1 MAAAAVDSAMEVVP
15 ALAEEAAPEV
25 AGLSCLVNLPG
36 EVLEYILCC
45 GSLTAADIGR
55 VSSTCRRLREL
66 CQSSGKVWKEQ
77 FRVRWPSLM
86 KHYSPT
92 DYVNWLEEYK
102 VRQKAGLEARKIVA
116 SFSKRF
122 FSEHVPCNGFSD
134 IENLEGPEIFFE
146 DELVCIL
153 NMEGRK
159 ALTWKYYAKK
169 ILYYLRQQKI
179 LNNLKAFLQQPDDY
193 ESYLEGA
200 VYIDQYCNPLSDIS
214 LKDIQAQI
222 DSIVELVCKT
232 LRGINSRHPSLA
244 FKAGES
250 SMIMEIELQSQV
262 LDAMN
267 YVLYDQLKFK
277 GNRMDYYNALNLYM
291 HQVLIRRTGIPISM
305 SLLYLTI
312 ARQLGVPLEPVNFPS
327 HFLLRWCQGAEG
339 ATLDIFDYIYI
350 DAFGKGKQLTVKECE
365 YLIGQHVTA
374 ALYGVVNVKKVL
386 QRMVGNLLSLGKREG
401 IDQSYQLLRDSLDLY
416 LAMYPDQVQLL
427 LLQARLYFHLGI
439 WPEKVLDILQHI
451 QTLDPGQHGAVGY
464 LVQHTLEHI
473 ERKKEEVGVEVKL
486 RSDEKHRDVCYSI
499 GLIMKH
505 KRYGYN
511 CVIYGWDPT
520 CMMGHEWIR
529 NMNVH
534 SLPHGHHQPFY
545 NVLVEDG
552 SCRYAAQVSSDQIEQ
567 LHRRFKQLSGDQ
579 PTIRKENFNNVPDL
593 ELNPIR
599 SKIVRAFFD
608 NRNLRKGPS
617 GLADEINFED
627 FLTIMS
633 YFRPI
638 DTTMD
643 EEQVELSR
651 KEKLRFL
658 FHMYDSDSDGRITLE
673 EYRNVVEEL
682 LSGNPHIEKE
692 SARSI
697 ADGAMMEAASVCM
710 GQMEPDQVYEGI
722 TFEDFLK
729 IWQGIDIET
738 KMHVRFLNMETMAL
752 CH

>member
-1 MAAAAVDSAMEVVP
+1 IACVP
-15 ALAEEAAPEV
+15 VSV
-25 AGLSCLVNLPG
+25 A
-36 EVLEYILCC
+36 
-45 GSLTAADIGR
+45 
-55 VSSTCRRLREL
+55 LRE
-66 CQSSGKVWKEQ
+66 CFSPC
-77 FRVRWPSLM
+77 RWPSLM

-222 DSIVELVCKT
+222 DNIVELVCKT

-250 SMIMEIELQSQV
+250 AMIMEIELQSQV
-262 LDAMN
+262 LDAIN

-486 RSDEKHRDVCYSI
+486 RSHEKHRDVCYSI

-552 SCRYAAQVSSDQIEQ
+552 SCRYAAQENLEYNVEPQEISHPDVGRYFSEFTGTHYIPNAE
-567 LHRRFKQLSGDQ
+567 LE
-579 PTIRKENFNNVPDL
+579 IRYPEDLESVYETVQNIYSAKKEN
-593 ELNPIR
+593 
-599 SKIVRAFFD
+599 
-608 NRNLRKGPS
+608 
-617 GLADEINFED
+617 
-627 FLTIMS
+627 
-633 YFRPI
+633 
-638 DTTMD
+638 
-643 EEQVELSR
+643 VE
-651 KEKLRFL
+651 
-658 FHMYDSDSDGRITLE
+658 
-673 EYRNVVEEL
+673 
-682 LSGNPHIEKE
+682 
-692 SARSI
+692 
-697 ADGAMMEAASVCM
+697 
-710 GQMEPDQVYEGI
+710 
-722 TFEDFLK
+722 
-729 IWQGIDIET
+729 
-738 KMHVRFLNMETMAL
+738 
-752 CH
+752 

>member
-1 MAAAAVDSAMEVVP
+1 MAAAVVDSAMEVVP
-15 ALAEEAAPEV
+15 ALAEEAAPE
-25 AGLSCLVNLPG
+25 AASLSCLVNLPG
-36 EVLEYILCC
+36 EVLEYILCS

-339 ATLDIFDYIYI
+339 
-350 DAFGKGKQLTVKECE
+350 
-365 YLIGQHVTA
+365 
-374 ALYGVVNVKKVL
+374 
-386 QRMVGNLLSLGKREG
+386 EG

-439 WPEKVLDILQHI
+439 WPEKSFCLVLKVLDILQHI

-552 SCRYAAQVSSDQIEQ
+552 SCRYAAQENLEYNVEPQEISHPDVGRYFSEFTGTHYIPNAE
-567 LHRRFKQLSGDQ
+567 LE
-579 PTIRKENFNNVPDL
+579 IRYPEDL
-593 ELNPIR
+593 E
-599 SKIVRAFFD
+599 F
-608 NRNLRKGPS
+608 
-617 GLADEINFED
+617 
-627 FLTIMS
+627 
-633 YFRPI
+633 
-638 DTTMD
+638 
-643 EEQVELSR
+643 
-651 KEKLRFL
+651 
-658 FHMYDSDSDGRITLE
+658 
-673 EYRNVVEEL
+673 
-682 LSGNPHIEKE
+682 
-692 SARSI
+692 
-697 ADGAMMEAASVCM
+697 
-710 GQMEPDQVYEGI
+710 VYETVQNI
-722 TFEDFLK
+722 YSAKKDN
-729 IWQGIDIET
+729 IE
-738 KMHVRFLNMETMAL
+738 
-752 CH
+752 

>member
-15 ALAEEAAPEV
+15 ALAEEAAPEA

-36 EVLEYILCC
+36 EVLEYILCS

-214 LKDIQAQI
+214 LRDIQAQI

-339 ATLDIFDYIYI
+339 
-350 DAFGKGKQLTVKECE
+350 
-365 YLIGQHVTA
+365 
-374 ALYGVVNVKKVL
+374 
-386 QRMVGNLLSLGKREG
+386 EG

-439 WPEKVLDILQHI
+439 WPEKSFCLVLKVLDILQHI

-486 RSDEKHRDVCYSI
+486 RSHEKHRDVCYAI

-552 SCRYAAQVSSDQIEQ
+552 SCRYAAQENLEYNVEPQEISHPDVGRYFSEFTGTHYIPNAE
-567 LHRRFKQLSGDQ
+567 LE
-579 PTIRKENFNNVPDL
+579 IRYPEDLESVYETVQNIYSAKKEN
-593 ELNPIR
+593 
-599 SKIVRAFFD
+599 
-608 NRNLRKGPS
+608 
-617 GLADEINFED
+617 
-627 FLTIMS
+627 
-633 YFRPI
+633 
-638 DTTMD
+638 
-643 EEQVELSR
+643 VE
-651 KEKLRFL
+651 
-658 FHMYDSDSDGRITLE
+658 
-673 EYRNVVEEL
+673 
-682 LSGNPHIEKE
+682 
-692 SARSI
+692 
-697 ADGAMMEAASVCM
+697 
-710 GQMEPDQVYEGI
+710 
-722 TFEDFLK
+722 
-729 IWQGIDIET
+729 
-738 KMHVRFLNMETMAL
+738 
-752 CH
+752 

>member
-1 MAAAAVDSAMEVVP
+1 
-15 ALAEEAAPEV
+15 
-25 AGLSCLVNLPG
+25 
-36 EVLEYILCC
+36 
-45 GSLTAADIGR
+45 
-55 VSSTCRRLREL
+55 
-66 CQSSGKVWKEQ
+66 
-77 FRVRWPSLM
+77 M

-92 DYVNWLEEYK
+92 DYVNGLEEYK
-102 VRQKAGLEARKIVA
+102 VLQKAGLEARRIVA

-146 DELVCIL
+146 DELV
-153 NMEGRK
+153 K
-159 ALTWKYYAKK
+159 ALSWKYYAKK
-169 ILYYLRQQKI
+169 ILYYVRQQKI

-200 VYIDQYCNPLSDIS
+200 VYIDQNCNPLSDIS
-214 LKDIQAQI
+214 IKDIQAQI
-222 DSIVELVCKT
+222 DNIVELVCKT
-232 LRGINSRHPSLA
+232 LQGMNSCHPSLA

-267 YVLYDQLKFK
+267 YVLYEQLKFK

-339 ATLDIFDYIYI
+339 
-350 DAFGKGKQLTVKECE
+350 
-365 YLIGQHVTA
+365 
-374 ALYGVVNVKKVL
+374 
-386 QRMVGNLLSLGKREG
+386 REG

-416 LAMYPDQVQLL
+416 LVQLL
-427 LLQARLYFHLGI
+427 LLQARLYFPPGNL
-439 WPEKVLDILQHI
+439 HI
-451 QTLDPGQHGAVGY
+451 QTLEPGQHRAVGY

-473 ERKKEEVGVEVKL
+473 ECKKEEVFVEAKL

-511 CVIYGWDPT
+511 CVIYGWDHT

-552 SCRYAAQVSSDQIEQ
+552 SCRYAAQENLEYNVEPQEISHPDVGRYFSEFTGTHYIPNAE
-567 LHRRFKQLSGDQ
+567 LE
-579 PTIRKENFNNVPDL
+579 IRYPEDLEFVYETVQNIYSAKKEN
-593 ELNPIR
+593 I
-599 SKIVRAFFD
+599 
-608 NRNLRKGPS
+608 
-617 GLADEINFED
+617 DE
-627 FLTIMS
+627 
-633 YFRPI
+633 
-638 DTTMD
+638 
-643 EEQVELSR
+643 
-651 KEKLRFL
+651 
-658 FHMYDSDSDGRITLE
+658 
-673 EYRNVVEEL
+673 
-682 LSGNPHIEKE
+682 
-692 SARSI
+692 
-697 ADGAMMEAASVCM
+697 
-710 GQMEPDQVYEGI
+710 
-722 TFEDFLK
+722 
-729 IWQGIDIET
+729 
-738 KMHVRFLNMETMAL
+738 
-752 CH
+752 

>member
-1 MAAAAVDSAMEVVP
+1 
-15 ALAEEAAPEV
+15 
-25 AGLSCLVNLPG
+25 
-36 EVLEYILCC
+36 
-45 GSLTAADIGR
+45 
-55 VSSTCRRLREL
+55 
-66 CQSSGKVWKEQ
+66 
-77 FRVRWPSLM
+77 M

-200 VYIDQYCNPLSDIS
+200 IYIDQYCNPLSDIS

-486 RSDEKHRDVCYSI
+486 RSHEKHRDVCYSI

-552 SCRYAAQVSSDQIEQ
+552 SCRYAAQEMPLKGVIGSSLDKRCCRNVRFNKNVHVPLYQQKTWNIMWSLKKSRTPMSDAISQSLLAPTTSRTQSWKFDTQRIWSLSMKQYRTFTVRRKRMWSKVWSGTLDLCCCCYLPREQVPEEDVSTD
-567 LHRRFKQLSGDQ
+567 
-579 PTIRKENFNNVPDL
+579 
-593 ELNPIR
+593 
-599 SKIVRAFFD
+599 
-608 NRNLRKGPS
+608 PS
-617 GLADEINFED
+617 GLTPPGKP
-627 FLTIMS
+627 L
-633 YFRPI
+633 
-638 DTTMD
+638 
-643 EEQVELSR
+643 
-651 KEKLRFL
+651 
-658 FHMYDSDSDGRITLE
+658 
-673 EYRNVVEEL
+673 
-682 LSGNPHIEKE
+682 
-692 SARSI
+692 
-697 ADGAMMEAASVCM
+697 
-710 GQMEPDQVYEGI
+710 DQ
-722 TFEDFLK
+722 
-729 IWQGIDIET
+729 
-738 KMHVRFLNMETMAL
+738 
-752 CH
+752 

>member
-1 MAAAAVDSAMEVVP
+1 MAAAAVDNAMEVVP

-339 ATLDIFDYIYI
+339 
-350 DAFGKGKQLTVKECE
+350 
-365 YLIGQHVTA
+365 
-374 ALYGVVNVKKVL
+374 
-386 QRMVGNLLSLGKREG
+386 EG

-439 WPEKVLDILQHI
+439 WPEKSFCLVLKVLDILQHI

-552 SCRYAAQVSSDQIEQ
+552 SCRYAAQENLEYNVEPQEISHPDVGRYFSEFTGTHYIPNAE
-567 LHRRFKQLSGDQ
+567 LE
-579 PTIRKENFNNVPDL
+579 IRYPEDLEFVYETVQNIYSAKKEN
-593 ELNPIR
+593 I
-599 SKIVRAFFD
+599 
-608 NRNLRKGPS
+608 
-617 GLADEINFED
+617 DE
-627 FLTIMS
+627 
-633 YFRPI
+633 
-638 DTTMD
+638 
-643 EEQVELSR
+643 
-651 KEKLRFL
+651 
-658 FHMYDSDSDGRITLE
+658 
-673 EYRNVVEEL
+673 
-682 LSGNPHIEKE
+682 
-692 SARSI
+692 
-697 ADGAMMEAASVCM
+697 
-710 GQMEPDQVYEGI
+710 
-722 TFEDFLK
+722 
-729 IWQGIDIET
+729 
-738 KMHVRFLNMETMAL
+738 
-752 CH
+752 

>member
-1 MAAAAVDSAMEVVP
+1 
-15 ALAEEAAPEV
+15 
-25 AGLSCLVNLPG
+25 
-36 EVLEYILCC
+36 
-45 GSLTAADIGR
+45 
-55 VSSTCRRLREL
+55 
-66 CQSSGKVWKEQ
+66 
-77 FRVRWPSLM
+77 M

-193 ESYLEGA
+193 ESYLESA

-232 LRGINSRHPSLA
+232 LRGINCRHHSLG

-277 GNRMDYYNALNLYM
+277 GNRVDYYNALNLYM

-312 ARQLGVPLEPVNFPS
+312 ARQLGVPLESVNFPS
-327 HFLLRWCQGAEG
+327 HFLLRWCQGTEG
-339 ATLDIFDYIYI
+339 
-350 DAFGKGKQLTVKECE
+350 
-365 YLIGQHVTA
+365 
-374 ALYGVVNVKKVL
+374 
-386 QRMVGNLLSLGKREG
+386 REG

-416 LAMYPDQVQLL
+416 LAMYLDQVQLL

-451 QTLDPGQHGAVGY
+451 QTLDPGQHGV
-464 LVQHTLEHI
+464 HI

-511 CVIYGWDPT
+511 CVIYSWDPT

-552 SCRYAAQVSSDQIEQ
+552 SCRYAAQENLEYNVEPQEISHPDVGRYFSEFTGTHYIPNAELEIWYPEDLEFVYEMVQNIYSA
-567 LHRRFKQLSGDQ
+567 K
-579 PTIRKENFNNVPDL
+579 KEN
-593 ELNPIR
+593 I
-599 SKIVRAFFD
+599 
-608 NRNLRKGPS
+608 
-617 GLADEINFED
+617 DE
-627 FLTIMS
+627 
-633 YFRPI
+633 
-638 DTTMD
+638 
-643 EEQVELSR
+643 
-651 KEKLRFL
+651 
-658 FHMYDSDSDGRITLE
+658 
-673 EYRNVVEEL
+673 
-682 LSGNPHIEKE
+682 
-692 SARSI
+692 
-697 ADGAMMEAASVCM
+697 
-710 GQMEPDQVYEGI
+710 
-722 TFEDFLK
+722 
-729 IWQGIDIET
+729 
-738 KMHVRFLNMETMAL
+738 
-752 CH
+752 

>member
-1 MAAAAVDSAMEVVP
+1 MAAVAVDSAMEVVP
-15 ALAEEAAPEV
+15 ALAEEAAPEA

-36 EVLEYILCC
+36 EVLEYILCS
-45 GSLTAADIGR
+45 GSLSAADIGR

-232 LRGINSRHPSLA
+232 LRGINCRHPSLG

-339 ATLDIFDYIYI
+339 
-350 DAFGKGKQLTVKECE
+350 
-365 YLIGQHVTA
+365 
-374 ALYGVVNVKKVL
+374 
-386 QRMVGNLLSLGKREG
+386 EG

-552 SCRYAAQVSSDQIEQ
+552 SCRYAAQENLEYNVEPQEISHPDVGRYFSEFTGTHYIPNAE
-567 LHRRFKQLSGDQ
+567 LE
-579 PTIRKENFNNVPDL
+579 IRYPEDLEFVYETVQNIYSAKKEN
-593 ELNPIR
+593 I
-599 SKIVRAFFD
+599 
-608 NRNLRKGPS
+608 
-617 GLADEINFED
+617 DE
-627 FLTIMS
+627 
-633 YFRPI
+633 
-638 DTTMD
+638 
-643 EEQVELSR
+643 
-651 KEKLRFL
+651 
-658 FHMYDSDSDGRITLE
+658 
-673 EYRNVVEEL
+673 
-682 LSGNPHIEKE
+682 
-692 SARSI
+692 
-697 ADGAMMEAASVCM
+697 
-710 GQMEPDQVYEGI
+710 
-722 TFEDFLK
+722 
-729 IWQGIDIET
+729 
-738 KMHVRFLNMETMAL
+738 
-752 CH
+752 

>member
-1 MAAAAVDSAMEVVP
+1 
-15 ALAEEAAPEV
+15 
-25 AGLSCLVNLPG
+25 
-36 EVLEYILCC
+36 
-45 GSLTAADIGR
+45 
-55 VSSTCRRLREL
+55 
-66 CQSSGKVWKEQ
+66 
-77 FRVRWPSLM
+77 
-86 KHYSPT
+86 
-92 DYVNWLEEYK
+92 
-102 VRQKAGLEARKIVA
+102 
-116 SFSKRF
+116 
-122 FSEHVPCNGFSD
+122 
-134 IENLEGPEIFFE
+134 
-146 DELVCIL
+146 
-153 NMEGRK
+153 K

-214 LKDIQAQI
+214 LRDIQAQI
-222 DSIVELVCKT
+222 HSIVELVCKT
-232 LRGINSRHPSLA
+232 LRGINSRHPSLT
-244 FKAGES
+244 FRAGES

-262 LDAMN
+262 LDAIN

-291 HQVLIRRTGIPISM
+291 HQVLTRRTGIPISM

-339 ATLDIFDYIYI
+339 TTLDIFDYIYI

-486 RSDEKHRDVCYSI
+486 RSEEKHRDVCYSI
-499 GLIMKH
+499 GLVMKH

-552 SCRYAAQVSSDQIEQ
+552 SCRYAAQ
-567 LHRRFKQLSGDQ
+567 
-579 PTIRKENFNNVPDL
+579 
-593 ELNPIR
+593 
-599 SKIVRAFFD
+599 
-608 NRNLRKGPS
+608 
-617 GLADEINFED
+617 GLASSRAGLIRPHVVTGGNCSPLHNPCVFGDLWGSTAEFCG
-627 FLTIMS
+627 S
-633 YFRPI
+633 RPYFVAVCR
-638 DTTMD
+638 
-643 EEQVELSR
+643 
-651 KEKLRFL
+651 
-658 FHMYDSDSDGRITLE
+658 GR
-673 EYRNVVEEL
+673 YVPGEL
-682 LSGNPHIEKE
+682 LSSLSEENLEYNVEPQEISHPDVGRYFSEFTGTHYIPNAELEIRYPEDLEFVGTGFLKDECRPLE
-692 SARSI
+692 SAQDSHFTSSLGCLPSL
-697 ADGAMMEAASVCM
+697 DGVCSSSHRDSVALRYTSESVERHRVQWHGLSACPVGSVSCGHLCLWNVGHEAFCVWPLS
-710 GQMEPDQVYEGI
+710 
-722 TFEDFLK
+722 
-729 IWQGIDIET
+729 
-738 KMHVRFLNMETMAL
+738 LNIQS
-752 CH
+752 

>member
-339 ATLDIFDYIYI
+339 
-350 DAFGKGKQLTVKECE
+350 
-365 YLIGQHVTA
+365 
-374 ALYGVVNVKKVL
+374 
-386 QRMVGNLLSLGKREG
+386 EG

-552 SCRYAAQVSSDQIEQ
+552 SCRYAAQENLEYNVEPQEISHPDVGRYFSEFTGTHYIPNAE
-567 LHRRFKQLSGDQ
+567 LE
-579 PTIRKENFNNVPDL
+579 IRYPEDLEFVYETVQNIYSAKKEN
-593 ELNPIR
+593 I
-599 SKIVRAFFD
+599 
-608 NRNLRKGPS
+608 
-617 GLADEINFED
+617 DE
-627 FLTIMS
+627 
-633 YFRPI
+633 
-638 DTTMD
+638 
-643 EEQVELSR
+643 
-651 KEKLRFL
+651 
-658 FHMYDSDSDGRITLE
+658 
-673 EYRNVVEEL
+673 
-682 LSGNPHIEKE
+682 
-692 SARSI
+692 
-697 ADGAMMEAASVCM
+697 
-710 GQMEPDQVYEGI
+710 
-722 TFEDFLK
+722 
-729 IWQGIDIET
+729 
-738 KMHVRFLNMETMAL
+738 
-752 CH
+752 

>member
-15 ALAEEAAPEV
+15 ALPEEAAPEV

-339 ATLDIFDYIYI
+339 
-350 DAFGKGKQLTVKECE
+350 
-365 YLIGQHVTA
+365 
-374 ALYGVVNVKKVL
+374 
-386 QRMVGNLLSLGKREG
+386 EG

-439 WPEKVLDILQHI
+439 WPEKSFCLVLKVLDILQHI

-552 SCRYAAQVSSDQIEQ
+552 SCRYAAQENLEYNVEPQEISHPDVGRYFSEFTGTHYIPNAE
-567 LHRRFKQLSGDQ
+567 LE
-579 PTIRKENFNNVPDL
+579 IRYPEDLEFVYETVQNIYSAKKEN
-593 ELNPIR
+593 I
-599 SKIVRAFFD
+599 
-608 NRNLRKGPS
+608 
-617 GLADEINFED
+617 DE
-627 FLTIMS
+627 
-633 YFRPI
+633 
-638 DTTMD
+638 
-643 EEQVELSR
+643 
-651 KEKLRFL
+651 
-658 FHMYDSDSDGRITLE
+658 
-673 EYRNVVEEL
+673 
-682 LSGNPHIEKE
+682 
-692 SARSI
+692 
-697 ADGAMMEAASVCM
+697 
-710 GQMEPDQVYEGI
+710 
-722 TFEDFLK
+722 
-729 IWQGIDIET
+729 
-738 KMHVRFLNMETMAL
+738 
-752 CH
+752 

>member
-15 ALAEEAAPEV
+15 ALADEAAPEA
-25 AGLSCLVNLPG
+25 AGLSCLVSLPG
-36 EVLEYILCC
+36 EVLEYILCS
-45 GSLTAADIGR
+45 GS
-55 VSSTCRRLREL
+55 
-66 CQSSGKVWKEQ
+66 
-77 FRVRWPSLM
+77 WPSLM

-200 VYIDQYCNPLSDIS
+200 VYIDQYCNPLSNIN

-222 DSIVELVCKT
+222 DGIVELVCKT

-250 SMIMEIELQSQV
+250 PMIMEIELQSQV

-486 RSDEKHRDVCYSI
+486 RSHEKHRDVCYSI

-552 SCRYAAQVSSDQIEQ
+552 SCRYAAQENLEYNVEPQEISHPDVGRYFSEFTGTHYIPNAELEIRYPEDLESVYETVQNIYSAKKETVLEKQALAMDPSAVIRFSSLSRTQLASSPATLPVGSFSPAPSPETLLEKPDVFRLEVSLLGSSFLFLTLDPDVGACGG
-567 LHRRFKQLSGDQ
+567 HRHSPVHLERLCVGLSPRPANPPVPSRPGHLRAHAAASPASAMPAHCSVLGEGERPLSGTQALTHCPGQ
-579 PTIRKENFNNVPDL
+579 PQRPRTEP
-593 ELNPIR
+593 P
-599 SKIVRAFFD
+599 
-608 NRNLRKGPS
+608 PS
-617 GLADEINFED
+617 PEEEDE
-627 FLTIMS
+627 
-633 YFRPI
+633 
-638 DTTMD
+638 
-643 EEQVELSR
+643 
-651 KEKLRFL
+651 
-658 FHMYDSDSDGRITLE
+658 
-673 EYRNVVEEL
+673 
-682 LSGNPHIEKE
+682 
-692 SARSI
+692 
-697 ADGAMMEAASVCM
+697 
-710 GQMEPDQVYEGI
+710 
-722 TFEDFLK
+722 
-729 IWQGIDIET
+729 
-738 KMHVRFLNMETMAL
+738 
-752 CH
+752 

>member
-15 ALAEEAAPEV
+15 ALAEEAAPEA

-36 EVLEYILCC
+36 EVLEYILCS

-214 LKDIQAQI
+214 LRDIQAQI

-339 ATLDIFDYIYI
+339 
-350 DAFGKGKQLTVKECE
+350 
-365 YLIGQHVTA
+365 
-374 ALYGVVNVKKVL
+374 
-386 QRMVGNLLSLGKREG
+386 EG

-486 RSDEKHRDVCYSI
+486 RSHEKHRDVCYAI

-552 SCRYAAQVSSDQIEQ
+552 SCRYAAQENLEYNVEPQEISHPDVGRYFSEFTGTHYIPNAE
-567 LHRRFKQLSGDQ
+567 LE
-579 PTIRKENFNNVPDL
+579 IRYPEDLESVYETVQNIYSAKKEN
-593 ELNPIR
+593 
-599 SKIVRAFFD
+599 
-608 NRNLRKGPS
+608 
-617 GLADEINFED
+617 
-627 FLTIMS
+627 
-633 YFRPI
+633 
-638 DTTMD
+638 
-643 EEQVELSR
+643 VE
-651 KEKLRFL
+651 
-658 FHMYDSDSDGRITLE
+658 
-673 EYRNVVEEL
+673 
-682 LSGNPHIEKE
+682 
-692 SARSI
+692 
-697 ADGAMMEAASVCM
+697 
-710 GQMEPDQVYEGI
+710 
-722 TFEDFLK
+722 
-729 IWQGIDIET
+729 
-738 KMHVRFLNMETMAL
+738 
-752 CH
+752 

>member
-15 ALAEEAAPEV
+15 ALAEEAAPEA

-36 EVLEYILCC
+36 EVLEYILCS

-232 LRGINSRHPSLA
+232 LRGINTRHPSLA

-339 ATLDIFDYIYI
+339 
-350 DAFGKGKQLTVKECE
+350 
-365 YLIGQHVTA
+365 
-374 ALYGVVNVKKVL
+374 
-386 QRMVGNLLSLGKREG
+386 
-401 IDQSYQLLRDSLDLY
+401 
-416 LAMYPDQVQLL
+416 
-427 LLQARLYFHLGI
+427 
-439 WPEKVLDILQHI
+439 
-451 QTLDPGQHGAVGY
+451 
-464 LVQHTLEHI
+464 
-473 ERKKEEVGVEVKL
+473 
-486 RSDEKHRDVCYSI
+486 
-499 GLIMKH
+499 
-505 KRYGYN
+505 YGYN

-552 SCRYAAQVSSDQIEQ
+552 SCRYAAQVSPQMTPAPSPECLPLVFPSTNGHSWRLFLQG
-567 LHRRFKQLSGDQ
+567 HRYSL
-579 PTIRKENFNNVPDL
+579 P
-593 ELNPIR
+593 
-599 SKIVRAFFD
+599 
-608 NRNLRKGPS
+608 
-617 GLADEINFED
+617 
-627 FLTIMS
+627 
-633 YFRPI
+633 
-638 DTTMD
+638 
-643 EEQVELSR
+643 
-651 KEKLRFL
+651 
-658 FHMYDSDSDGRITLE
+658 
-673 EYRNVVEEL
+673 
-682 LSGNPHIEKE
+682 
-692 SARSI
+692 
-697 ADGAMMEAASVCM
+697 
-710 GQMEPDQVYEGI
+710 
-722 TFEDFLK
+722 
-729 IWQGIDIET
+729 
-738 KMHVRFLNMETMAL
+738 AL
-752 CH
+752 CHLSHWHPPDSPAGPRGDLEPSSQPHLCSHRRHTPAQQTLLFRETVLLMGPHTSGCPLWTGSLPPPHPPPRHSPTELRSGHLSLL

>member
-15 ALAEEAAPEV
+15 ALAEEAAPDT

-36 EVLEYILCC
+36 EVLEYILCS

-262 LDAMN
+262 LDAIN

-339 ATLDIFDYIYI
+339 
-350 DAFGKGKQLTVKECE
+350 
-365 YLIGQHVTA
+365 
-374 ALYGVVNVKKVL
+374 
-386 QRMVGNLLSLGKREG
+386 EG

-439 WPEKVLDILQHI
+439 WPEKSFCLVLKVLDILQHI

-552 SCRYAAQVSSDQIEQ
+552 SCRYAAQENLEYNVEPQEISHPDVGRYFSEFTGTHYIPNAELEVRYPEDLEFVYETVQNIYSA
-567 LHRRFKQLSGDQ
+567 K
-579 PTIRKENFNNVPDL
+579 KEN
-593 ELNPIR
+593 
-599 SKIVRAFFD
+599 
-608 NRNLRKGPS
+608 
-617 GLADEINFED
+617 
-627 FLTIMS
+627 
-633 YFRPI
+633 
-638 DTTMD
+638 
-643 EEQVELSR
+643 
-651 KEKLRFL
+651 
-658 FHMYDSDSDGRITLE
+658 
-673 EYRNVVEEL
+673 
-682 LSGNPHIEKE
+682 IE
-692 SARSI
+692 
-697 ADGAMMEAASVCM
+697 
-710 GQMEPDQVYEGI
+710 
-722 TFEDFLK
+722 
-729 IWQGIDIET
+729 
-738 KMHVRFLNMETMAL
+738 
-752 CH
+752 

>member
-15 ALAEEAAPEV
+15 ALAEEAAPEA

-36 EVLEYILCC
+36 EVLEYILCS

-232 LRGINSRHPSLA
+232 LRGINCRHPSLG

-439 WPEKVLDILQHI
+439 WPEKSFCLVLKVLDILQHI

-552 SCRYAAQVSSDQIEQ
+552 SCRYAAQENLEYNVEPQEISHPDVGRYFSEFTGTHYIPNAE
-567 LHRRFKQLSGDQ
+567 LE
-579 PTIRKENFNNVPDL
+579 IRYPEDLEFVYETVQNIYSAKKEN
-593 ELNPIR
+593 I
-599 SKIVRAFFD
+599 
-608 NRNLRKGPS
+608 
-617 GLADEINFED
+617 DE
-627 FLTIMS
+627 
-633 YFRPI
+633 
-638 DTTMD
+638 
-643 EEQVELSR
+643 
-651 KEKLRFL
+651 
-658 FHMYDSDSDGRITLE
+658 
-673 EYRNVVEEL
+673 
-682 LSGNPHIEKE
+682 
-692 SARSI
+692 
-697 ADGAMMEAASVCM
+697 
-710 GQMEPDQVYEGI
+710 
-722 TFEDFLK
+722 
-729 IWQGIDIET
+729 
-738 KMHVRFLNMETMAL
+738 
-752 CH
+752 

>member
-1 MAAAAVDSAMEVVP
+1 MFSPFKNIFSKKKKKKMEAIRSCCSLPGSELSSLLQELRGGTSAPGASPHAPPPEAGGQGEEGRPRRARARARAADPRYADKMAAAAVDSAMEVVP
-15 ALAEEAAPEV
+15 ALAEENAPEP

-36 EVLEYILCC
+36 EVLEYILCS

-77 FRVRWPSLM
+77 FRVRWPTLM

-250 SMIMEIELQSQV
+250 PMIMEIELQSQV

-439 WPEKVLDILQHI
+439 WPEKSFCLVLKVLDILQHI

-552 SCRYAAQVSSDQIEQ
+552 SCRYAAQENLEYNVEPQEISHPDVGRYFSEFTGTHYIPNAE
-567 LHRRFKQLSGDQ
+567 LE
-579 PTIRKENFNNVPDL
+579 IRYPEDLEFVYETVQNIYSAKKEN
-593 ELNPIR
+593 I
-599 SKIVRAFFD
+599 
-608 NRNLRKGPS
+608 
-617 GLADEINFED
+617 DE
-627 FLTIMS
+627 
-633 YFRPI
+633 
-638 DTTMD
+638 
-643 EEQVELSR
+643 
-651 KEKLRFL
+651 
-658 FHMYDSDSDGRITLE
+658 
-673 EYRNVVEEL
+673 
-682 LSGNPHIEKE
+682 
-692 SARSI
+692 
-697 ADGAMMEAASVCM
+697 
-710 GQMEPDQVYEGI
+710 
-722 TFEDFLK
+722 
-729 IWQGIDIET
+729 
-738 KMHVRFLNMETMAL
+738 
-752 CH
+752 

>member
-15 ALAEEAAPEV
+15 ALAEEAAPEA

-36 EVLEYILCC
+36 EVLEYILCS

-339 ATLDIFDYIYI
+339 ASLDIFDYIYI

-486 RSDEKHRDVCYSI
+486 RSHEKHRDVCYSI

-505 KRYGYN
+505 KSVHCRNHRRLSCSEPDLRFLFCRKGLAFLTASLLMDDLYGYN

-552 SCRYAAQVSSDQIEQ
+552 SCRYAAQENLEYNVEPQEISHPDVGRYFSEFTGTHYIPNAE
-567 LHRRFKQLSGDQ
+567 LE
-579 PTIRKENFNNVPDL
+579 IRYPEDL
-593 ELNPIR
+593 E
-599 SKIVRAFFD
+599 S
-608 NRNLRKGPS
+608 
-617 GLADEINFED
+617 
-627 FLTIMS
+627 
-633 YFRPI
+633 
-638 DTTMD
+638 
-643 EEQVELSR
+643 
-651 KEKLRFL
+651 
-658 FHMYDSDSDGRITLE
+658 
-673 EYRNVVEEL
+673 
-682 LSGNPHIEKE
+682 
-692 SARSI
+692 
-697 ADGAMMEAASVCM
+697 
-710 GQMEPDQVYEGI
+710 VYETVQNI
-722 TFEDFLK
+722 YSAKKEDV
-729 IWQGIDIET
+729 E
-738 KMHVRFLNMETMAL
+738 
-752 CH
+752 

>member
-1 MAAAAVDSAMEVVP
+1 
-15 ALAEEAAPEV
+15 
-25 AGLSCLVNLPG
+25 
-36 EVLEYILCC
+36 
-45 GSLTAADIGR
+45 
-55 VSSTCRRLREL
+55 
-66 CQSSGKVWKEQ
+66 
-77 FRVRWPSLM
+77 M

-200 VYIDQYCNPLSDIS
+200 IYIDQYCNPLSDIS

-339 ATLDIFDYIYI
+339 VRKKTHMELEPPGDSSLPLSPSSPLQRATLDIFDYIYI

-439 WPEKVLDILQHI
+439 WPEKSFCLVLKVLDILQHI

-486 RSDEKHRDVCYSI
+486 RSHEKHRDVCYSI

-552 SCRYAAQVSSDQIEQ
+552 SCRYAAQEMPLKGVIGSSLDKRCCRNVRFNKNVHVPLYQQKTWNIMWSLKKSRTPMSDAISQSLLAPTTSRTQSWKFDTQRIWSLSMKQYRTFTVRRKRMWSKVWSGTLDLCCCCYLPREQVPEEDVSTD
-567 LHRRFKQLSGDQ
+567 
-579 PTIRKENFNNVPDL
+579 
-593 ELNPIR
+593 
-599 SKIVRAFFD
+599 
-608 NRNLRKGPS
+608 PS
-617 GLADEINFED
+617 GLTPPGKP
-627 FLTIMS
+627 L
-633 YFRPI
+633 
-638 DTTMD
+638 
-643 EEQVELSR
+643 
-651 KEKLRFL
+651 
-658 FHMYDSDSDGRITLE
+658 
-673 EYRNVVEEL
+673 
-682 LSGNPHIEKE
+682 
-692 SARSI
+692 
-697 ADGAMMEAASVCM
+697 
-710 GQMEPDQVYEGI
+710 DQ
-722 TFEDFLK
+722 
-729 IWQGIDIET
+729 
-738 KMHVRFLNMETMAL
+738 
-752 CH
+752 

>member
-1 MAAAAVDSAMEVVP
+1 
-15 ALAEEAAPEV
+15 
-25 AGLSCLVNLPG
+25 
-36 EVLEYILCC
+36 
-45 GSLTAADIGR
+45 
-55 VSSTCRRLREL
+55 
-66 CQSSGKVWKEQ
+66 
-77 FRVRWPSLM
+77 M

-339 ATLDIFDYIYI
+339 AQPPLVVFCLNPSPQKR
-350 DAFGKGKQLTVKECE
+350 KGLSFC
-365 YLIGQHVTA
+365 L
-374 ALYGVVNVKKVL
+374 VL
-386 QRMVGNLLSLGKREG
+386 
-401 IDQSYQLLRDSLDLY
+401 
-416 LAMYPDQVQLL
+416 
-427 LLQARLYFHLGI
+427 
-439 WPEKVLDILQHI
+439 KVLDILQHI

-552 SCRYAAQVSSDQIEQ
+552 SCRYAAQENLEYNVEPQEISHPDVGRYFSEFTGTHYIPNAE
-567 LHRRFKQLSGDQ
+567 LE
-579 PTIRKENFNNVPDL
+579 IRYPEDLEFVYETVQNIYSAKKEN
-593 ELNPIR
+593 I
-599 SKIVRAFFD
+599 
-608 NRNLRKGPS
+608 
-617 GLADEINFED
+617 DE
-627 FLTIMS
+627 
-633 YFRPI
+633 
-638 DTTMD
+638 
-643 EEQVELSR
+643 
-651 KEKLRFL
+651 
-658 FHMYDSDSDGRITLE
+658 
-673 EYRNVVEEL
+673 
-682 LSGNPHIEKE
+682 
-692 SARSI
+692 
-697 ADGAMMEAASVCM
+697 
-710 GQMEPDQVYEGI
+710 
-722 TFEDFLK
+722 
-729 IWQGIDIET
+729 
-738 KMHVRFLNMETMAL
+738 
-752 CH
+752 

>member
-15 ALAEEAAPEV
+15 ALAEEAAPDT

-36 EVLEYILCC
+36 EVLEYILCS

-262 LDAMN
+262 LDAIN

-339 ATLDIFDYIYI
+339 
-350 DAFGKGKQLTVKECE
+350 
-365 YLIGQHVTA
+365 
-374 ALYGVVNVKKVL
+374 
-386 QRMVGNLLSLGKREG
+386 EG

-552 SCRYAAQVSSDQIEQ
+552 SCRYAAQENLEYNVEPQEISHPDVGRYFSEFTGTHYIPNAELEVRYPEDLEFVYETVQNIYSA
-567 LHRRFKQLSGDQ
+567 K
-579 PTIRKENFNNVPDL
+579 KEN
-593 ELNPIR
+593 
-599 SKIVRAFFD
+599 
-608 NRNLRKGPS
+608 
-617 GLADEINFED
+617 
-627 FLTIMS
+627 
-633 YFRPI
+633 
-638 DTTMD
+638 
-643 EEQVELSR
+643 
-651 KEKLRFL
+651 
-658 FHMYDSDSDGRITLE
+658 
-673 EYRNVVEEL
+673 
-682 LSGNPHIEKE
+682 IE
-692 SARSI
+692 
-697 ADGAMMEAASVCM
+697 
-710 GQMEPDQVYEGI
+710 
-722 TFEDFLK
+722 
-729 IWQGIDIET
+729 
-738 KMHVRFLNMETMAL
+738 
-752 CH
+752 

>member
-1 MAAAAVDSAMEVVP
+1 MAAVAGDSAMEVVP
-15 ALAEEAAPEV
+15 VLAEEAAAEA
-25 AGLSCLVNLPG
+25 AGPSCLVQLPG
-36 EVLEYILCC
+36 EVLEYILCS
-45 GSLTAADIGR
+45 GSLTALDIGR
-55 VSSTCRRLREL
+55 VSSTCRRLREV
-66 CQSSGKVWKEQ
+66 CQSSGQVWKEQ
-77 FRVRWPSLM
+77 FRDPLPAAADKGLGRGLR
-86 KHYSPT
+86 SP
-92 DYVNWLEEYK
+92 D
-102 VRQKAGLEARKIVA
+102 GVA
-116 SFSKRF
+116 SAFRDPASRSAPRLRPPAPPG
-122 FSEHVPCNGFSD
+122 SERASFVARSVQDVYVPAVPCNGFSD

-214 LKDIQAQI
+214 LRDIQAQI
-222 DSIVELVCKT
+222 HSIVELVCKT
-232 LRGINSRHPSLA
+232 LRGINSRHPSLT
-244 FKAGES
+244 FRAGES

-262 LDAMN
+262 LDAIN

-291 HQVLIRRTGIPISM
+291 HQVLTRRTGIPISM

-486 RSDEKHRDVCYSI
+486 RSEEKHRDVCYSI
-499 GLIMKH
+499 GLVMKH

-552 SCRYAAQVSSDQIEQ
+552 SCRYAAQGHAALATGLARSGLGPRRTWLGLQEQ
-567 LHRRFKQLSGDQ
+567 VLVLDSTENLEYNVEPQEISHPDVGRYFSEFTGTHYIPNAELE
-579 PTIRKENFNNVPDL
+579 IRYPEDL
-593 ELNPIR
+593 E
-599 SKIVRAFFD
+599 F
-608 NRNLRKGPS
+608 
-617 GLADEINFED
+617 
-627 FLTIMS
+627 
-633 YFRPI
+633 
-638 DTTMD
+638 
-643 EEQVELSR
+643 
-651 KEKLRFL
+651 
-658 FHMYDSDSDGRITLE
+658 
-673 EYRNVVEEL
+673 
-682 LSGNPHIEKE
+682 
-692 SARSI
+692 
-697 ADGAMMEAASVCM
+697 
-710 GQMEPDQVYEGI
+710 VYETVQNI
-722 TFEDFLK
+722 YSAKEDTA
-729 IWQGIDIET
+729 E
-738 KMHVRFLNMETMAL
+738 
-752 CH
+752 

>member
-1 MAAAAVDSAMEVVP
+1 
-15 ALAEEAAPEV
+15 
-25 AGLSCLVNLPG
+25 
-36 EVLEYILCC
+36 
-45 GSLTAADIGR
+45 
-55 VSSTCRRLREL
+55 
-66 CQSSGKVWKEQ
+66 
-77 FRVRWPSLM
+77 M

-92 DYVNWLEEYK
+92 DYVNGLEEYK
-102 VRQKAGLEARKIVA
+102 VLQKAGLEARRIVA

-146 DELVCIL
+146 DELV
-153 NMEGRK
+153 K
-159 ALTWKYYAKK
+159 ALSWKYYAKK
-169 ILYYLRQQKI
+169 ILYYVRQQKI

-200 VYIDQYCNPLSDIS
+200 VYIDQNCNPLSDIS
-214 LKDIQAQI
+214 IKDIQAQI
-222 DSIVELVCKT
+222 DNIVELVCKT
-232 LRGINSRHPSLA
+232 LQGMNSCHPSLA

-267 YVLYDQLKFK
+267 YVLYEQLKFK

-339 ATLDIFDYIYI
+339 ATLDVFHYIYI

-374 ALYGVVNVKKVL
+374 TLYGVVNVKKVL

-416 LAMYPDQVQLL
+416 LVQLL
-427 LLQARLYFHLGI
+427 LLQARLYFPPGNL
-439 WPEKVLDILQHI
+439 HI
-451 QTLDPGQHGAVGY
+451 QTLEPGQHRAVGY

-473 ERKKEEVGVEVKL
+473 ECKKEEVFVEAKL

-511 CVIYGWDPT
+511 CVIYGWDHT

-552 SCRYAAQVSSDQIEQ
+552 SCRYAAQENLEYNVEPQEISHPDVGRYFSEFTGTHYIPNAE
-567 LHRRFKQLSGDQ
+567 LE
-579 PTIRKENFNNVPDL
+579 IRYPEDLEFVYETVQNIYSAKKEN
-593 ELNPIR
+593 I
-599 SKIVRAFFD
+599 
-608 NRNLRKGPS
+608 
-617 GLADEINFED
+617 DE
-627 FLTIMS
+627 
-633 YFRPI
+633 
-638 DTTMD
+638 
-643 EEQVELSR
+643 
-651 KEKLRFL
+651 
-658 FHMYDSDSDGRITLE
+658 
-673 EYRNVVEEL
+673 
-682 LSGNPHIEKE
+682 
-692 SARSI
+692 
-697 ADGAMMEAASVCM
+697 
-710 GQMEPDQVYEGI
+710 
-722 TFEDFLK
+722 
-729 IWQGIDIET
+729 
-738 KMHVRFLNMETMAL
+738 
-752 CH
+752 

>member
-1 MAAAAVDSAMEVVP
+1 MAAAAVDNAMEVVP

-339 ATLDIFDYIYI
+339 
-350 DAFGKGKQLTVKECE
+350 
-365 YLIGQHVTA
+365 
-374 ALYGVVNVKKVL
+374 
-386 QRMVGNLLSLGKREG
+386 EG

-439 WPEKVLDILQHI
+439 WPEKSFCLVLKVLDILQHI

-552 SCRYAAQVSSDQIEQ
+552 SCRYAAQENLEYNVEPQEISHPDVGRYFSEFTGTHYIPNAE
-567 LHRRFKQLSGDQ
+567 LE
-579 PTIRKENFNNVPDL
+579 IRYPEDLEFVYETVQNIYSAKKEN
-593 ELNPIR
+593 
-599 SKIVRAFFD
+599 IV
-608 NRNLRKGPS
+608 
-617 GLADEINFED
+617 E
-627 FLTIMS
+627 
-633 YFRPI
+633 
-638 DTTMD
+638 
-643 EEQVELSR
+643 
-651 KEKLRFL
+651 
-658 FHMYDSDSDGRITLE
+658 
-673 EYRNVVEEL
+673 
-682 LSGNPHIEKE
+682 
-692 SARSI
+692 
-697 ADGAMMEAASVCM
+697 
-710 GQMEPDQVYEGI
+710 
-722 TFEDFLK
+722 
-729 IWQGIDIET
+729 
-738 KMHVRFLNMETMAL
+738 
-752 CH
+752 

>member
-1 MAAAAVDSAMEVVP
+1 MES
-15 ALAEEAAPEV
+15 ESDQ
-25 AGLSCLVNLPG
+25 GSTSNLQ
-36 EVLEYILCC
+36 EI
-45 GSLTAADIGR
+45 
-55 VSSTCRRLREL
+55 
-66 CQSSGKVWKEQ
+66 
-77 FRVRWPSLM
+77 
-86 KHYSPT
+86 
-92 DYVNWLEEYK
+92 
-102 VRQKAGLEARKIVA
+102 QKTE
-116 SFSKRF
+116 
-122 FSEHVPCNGFSD
+122 EHVKPY
-134 IENLEGPEIFFE
+134 
-146 DELVCIL
+146 LVDAINKFQTVGNC
-153 NMEGRK
+153 RK

-232 LRGINSRHPSLA
+232 LRGINTRHPSLA

-339 ATLDIFDYIYI
+339 ASLDIFDYIYI

-365 YLIGQHVTA
+365 YLIGQHVAA

-439 WPEKVLDILQHI
+439 WPEKSFCLVLKVLDILQHI

-486 RSDEKHRDVCYSI
+486 RSHEKHRDVCYSI

-552 SCRYAAQVSSDQIEQ
+552 SCRYAAQVSPQMTPAPSPECLPLVFPSTNGHSWRLFLQG
-567 LHRRFKQLSGDQ
+567 HRYSL
-579 PTIRKENFNNVPDL
+579 P
-593 ELNPIR
+593 
-599 SKIVRAFFD
+599 
-608 NRNLRKGPS
+608 
-617 GLADEINFED
+617 
-627 FLTIMS
+627 
-633 YFRPI
+633 
-638 DTTMD
+638 
-643 EEQVELSR
+643 
-651 KEKLRFL
+651 
-658 FHMYDSDSDGRITLE
+658 
-673 EYRNVVEEL
+673 
-682 LSGNPHIEKE
+682 
-692 SARSI
+692 
-697 ADGAMMEAASVCM
+697 
-710 GQMEPDQVYEGI
+710 
-722 TFEDFLK
+722 
-729 IWQGIDIET
+729 
-738 KMHVRFLNMETMAL
+738 AL
-752 CH
+752 CHLSHWHPPDSPAGPRGDLEPSSQPHLCSHRRHTPAQQTLLFRETVLLMGPHTSGCPLWTGSLPPPHPPPRHSPTELRSGHLSLL

>member
-15 ALAEEAAPEV
+15 ALAEEAAPEA

-36 EVLEYILCC
+36 EVLEYILCS

-77 FRVRWPSLM
+77 FRV
-86 KHYSPT
+86 
-92 DYVNWLEEYK
+92 
-102 VRQKAGLEARKIVA
+102 
-116 SFSKRF
+116 
-122 FSEHVPCNGFSD
+122 
-134 IENLEGPEIFFE
+134 
-146 DELVCIL
+146 
-153 NMEGRK
+153 RK

-214 LKDIQAQI
+214 LKDTQAQI

-232 LRGINSRHPSLA
+232 LRGINSRHPSLS

-439 WPEKVLDILQHI
+439 WPEKSFCLVLKVLDILQHI

-486 RSDEKHRDVCYSI
+486 RSHEKHRDVCYSI

-552 SCRYAAQVSSDQIEQ
+552 SCRYAAQENLEYNVEPQEISHPDVGRYFSEFTGTHYIPNAE
-567 LHRRFKQLSGDQ
+567 LE
-579 PTIRKENFNNVPDL
+579 IRYPEDL
-593 ELNPIR
+593 E
-599 SKIVRAFFD
+599 S
-608 NRNLRKGPS
+608 
-617 GLADEINFED
+617 
-627 FLTIMS
+627 
-633 YFRPI
+633 
-638 DTTMD
+638 
-643 EEQVELSR
+643 
-651 KEKLRFL
+651 
-658 FHMYDSDSDGRITLE
+658 
-673 EYRNVVEEL
+673 
-682 LSGNPHIEKE
+682 
-692 SARSI
+692 
-697 ADGAMMEAASVCM
+697 
-710 GQMEPDQVYEGI
+710 VYETVQNI
-722 TFEDFLK
+722 YSAKKEDV
-729 IWQGIDIET
+729 E
-738 KMHVRFLNMETMAL
+738 
-752 CH
+752 

>member
-1 MAAAAVDSAMEVVP
+1 MLHHVDAVSKFQTM
-15 ALAEEAAPEV
+15 
-25 AGLSCLVNLPG
+25 
-36 EVLEYILCC
+36 
-45 GSLTAADIGR
+45 
-55 VSSTCRRLREL
+55 
-66 CQSSGKVWKEQ
+66 GK
-77 FRVRWPSLM
+77 
-86 KHYSPT
+86 Y
-92 DYVNWLEEYK
+92 
-102 VRQKAGLEARKIVA
+102 
-116 SFSKRF
+116 
-122 FSEHVPCNGFSD
+122 
-134 IENLEGPEIFFE
+134 
-146 DELVCIL
+146 
-153 NMEGRK
+153 RK

-214 LKDIQAQI
+214 LRDIQAQI

-439 WPEKVLDILQHI
+439 WPEKSFCLVLKVLDILQHI

-486 RSDEKHRDVCYSI
+486 RSHEKHRDVCYAI

-552 SCRYAAQVSSDQIEQ
+552 SCRYAAQGPAELTWVHPRCLLPRKFSCIQGDLSKFTQNSTESISRPYEPQ
-567 LHRRFKQLSGDQ
+567 LRRPTAQTRQRCRPMPMSAFSFPTFVEKANPETQ
-579 PTIRKENFNNVPDL
+579 PY
-593 ELNPIR
+593 
-599 SKIVRAFFD
+599 A
-608 NRNLRKGPS
+608 
-617 GLADEINFED
+617 
-627 FLTIMS
+627 
-633 YFRPI
+633 
-638 DTTMD
+638 
-643 EEQVELSR
+643 
-651 KEKLRFL
+651 
-658 FHMYDSDSDGRITLE
+658 GR
-673 EYRNVVEEL
+673 
-682 LSGNPHIEKE
+682 
-692 SARSI
+692 
-697 ADGAMMEAASVCM
+697 MEAIKGTQAIRRCQDLSSIIQSSVPHTASPPWASPA
-710 GQMEPDQVYEGI
+710 G
-722 TFEDFLK
+722 TS
-729 IWQGIDIET
+729 
-738 KMHVRFLNMETMAL
+738 R
-752 CH
+752 

>member
-1 MAAAAVDSAMEVVP
+1 MAAVAVDSAMEVVP
-15 ALAEEAAPEV
+15 ALLEEGAPE
-25 AGLSCLVNLPG
+25 AGGLSCLASLPG
-36 EVLEYILCC
+36 ESWSTSLCS
-45 GSLTAADIGR
+45 GSLTDADI
-55 VSSTCRRLREL
+55 VSVKLRG
-66 CQSSGKVWKEQ
+66 CFSPC
-77 FRVRWPSLM
+77 RWPSLM

-193 ESYLEGA
+193 ESYLEVGIC
-200 VYIDQYCNPLSDIS
+200 VLCNHLTVSSPRCTKELKIPNCSFLVFGS
-214 LKDIQAQI
+214 LD
-222 DSIVELVCKT
+222 
-232 LRGINSRHPSLA
+232 R
-244 FKAGES
+244 
-250 SMIMEIELQSQV
+250 
-262 LDAMN
+262 
-267 YVLYDQLKFK
+267 
-277 GNRMDYYNALNLYM
+277 
-291 HQVLIRRTGIPISM
+291 
-305 SLLYLTI
+305 
-312 ARQLGVPLEPVNFPS
+312 
-327 HFLLRWCQGAEG
+327 

-473 ERKKEEVGVEVKL
+473 ERKKEEVFVEAKL

-511 CVIYGWDPT
+511 CVIYGWDHT

-552 SCRYAAQVSSDQIEQ
+552 SCRYAAQENLEYNVEPQEISHPDVGRYFSEFTGTHYIPNAE
-567 LHRRFKQLSGDQ
+567 LE
-579 PTIRKENFNNVPDL
+579 IRYPEDLEFVYETVQNIYSAKKEN
-593 ELNPIR
+593 I
-599 SKIVRAFFD
+599 
-608 NRNLRKGPS
+608 
-617 GLADEINFED
+617 DE
-627 FLTIMS
+627 
-633 YFRPI
+633 
-638 DTTMD
+638 
-643 EEQVELSR
+643 
-651 KEKLRFL
+651 
-658 FHMYDSDSDGRITLE
+658 
-673 EYRNVVEEL
+673 
-682 LSGNPHIEKE
+682 
-692 SARSI
+692 
-697 ADGAMMEAASVCM
+697 
-710 GQMEPDQVYEGI
+710 
-722 TFEDFLK
+722 
-729 IWQGIDIET
+729 
-738 KMHVRFLNMETMAL
+738 
-752 CH
+752 

>member
-1 MAAAAVDSAMEVVP
+1 MAAAVVDSAMEVVP
-15 ALAEEAAPEV
+15 ALAEEAAPE
-25 AGLSCLVNLPG
+25 AASLSCLVNLPG
-36 EVLEYILCC
+36 EVLEYILCS

-339 ATLDIFDYIYI
+339 
-350 DAFGKGKQLTVKECE
+350 
-365 YLIGQHVTA
+365 
-374 ALYGVVNVKKVL
+374 
-386 QRMVGNLLSLGKREG
+386 EG

-439 WPEKVLDILQHI
+439 WPEKSFCLVLKVLDILQHI

-552 SCRYAAQVSSDQIEQ
+552 SCRYAAQETPSRGHFWELQSTAPAPGAS
-567 LHRRFKQLSGDQ
+567 RRRANTCLVRGATASTGKV
-579 PTIRKENFNNVPDL
+579 PTHGTPEMGRP
-593 ELNPIR
+593 
-599 SKIVRAFFD
+599 
-608 NRNLRKGPS
+608 NLRRQ
-617 GLADEINFED
+617 F
-627 FLTIMS
+627 
-633 YFRPI
+633 
-638 DTTMD
+638 
-643 EEQVELSR
+643 
-651 KEKLRFL
+651 
-658 FHMYDSDSDGRITLE
+658 
-673 EYRNVVEEL
+673 
-682 LSGNPHIEKE
+682 
-692 SARSI
+692 
-697 ADGAMMEAASVCM
+697 
-710 GQMEPDQVYEGI
+710 
-722 TFEDFLK
+722 
-729 IWQGIDIET
+729 
-738 KMHVRFLNMETMAL
+738 METET
-752 CH
+752 H

>member
-1 MAAAAVDSAMEVVP
+1 MAAAAVDNAMEVVP

-339 ATLDIFDYIYI
+339 
-350 DAFGKGKQLTVKECE
+350 
-365 YLIGQHVTA
+365 
-374 ALYGVVNVKKVL
+374 
-386 QRMVGNLLSLGKREG
+386 EG

-552 SCRYAAQVSSDQIEQ
+552 SCRYAAQENLEYNVEPQEISHPDVGRYFSEFTGTHYIPNAE
-567 LHRRFKQLSGDQ
+567 LE
-579 PTIRKENFNNVPDL
+579 IRYPEDLEFVYETVQNIYSAKKEN
-593 ELNPIR
+593 
-599 SKIVRAFFD
+599 IV
-608 NRNLRKGPS
+608 
-617 GLADEINFED
+617 E
-627 FLTIMS
+627 
-633 YFRPI
+633 
-638 DTTMD
+638 
-643 EEQVELSR
+643 
-651 KEKLRFL
+651 
-658 FHMYDSDSDGRITLE
+658 
-673 EYRNVVEEL
+673 
-682 LSGNPHIEKE
+682 
-692 SARSI
+692 
-697 ADGAMMEAASVCM
+697 
-710 GQMEPDQVYEGI
+710 
-722 TFEDFLK
+722 
-729 IWQGIDIET
+729 
-738 KMHVRFLNMETMAL
+738 
-752 CH
+752 

>member
-1 MAAAAVDSAMEVVP
+1 MAAAAIDSAMEVVP
-15 ALAEEAAPEV
+15 VLAEEAAPEA

-36 EVLEYILCC
+36 EVLEYILCS

-214 LKDIQAQI
+214 LRDIQAQI

-339 ATLDIFDYIYI
+339 
-350 DAFGKGKQLTVKECE
+350 
-365 YLIGQHVTA
+365 
-374 ALYGVVNVKKVL
+374 
-386 QRMVGNLLSLGKREG
+386 EG

-486 RSDEKHRDVCYSI
+486 RSHEKHRDVCYAI

-552 SCRYAAQVSSDQIEQ
+552 SCRYAAQGPAELTWVHPRCLLPRKFSCIQGDLSKFTQNSTESISRPYEPQ
-567 LHRRFKQLSGDQ
+567 LRRPTAQTRQRCRPMPMSAFSFPTFVEKANPETQ
-579 PTIRKENFNNVPDL
+579 PY
-593 ELNPIR
+593 
-599 SKIVRAFFD
+599 A
-608 NRNLRKGPS
+608 
-617 GLADEINFED
+617 
-627 FLTIMS
+627 
-633 YFRPI
+633 
-638 DTTMD
+638 
-643 EEQVELSR
+643 
-651 KEKLRFL
+651 
-658 FHMYDSDSDGRITLE
+658 GR
-673 EYRNVVEEL
+673 
-682 LSGNPHIEKE
+682 
-692 SARSI
+692 
-697 ADGAMMEAASVCM
+697 MEAIKGTQAIRRCQDLSSIIQSSVPHTASPPWASPA
-710 GQMEPDQVYEGI
+710 G
-722 TFEDFLK
+722 TS
-729 IWQGIDIET
+729 
-738 KMHVRFLNMETMAL
+738 R
-752 CH
+752 

>member
-15 ALAEEAAPEV
+15 ALPEEAAPEV

-339 ATLDIFDYIYI
+339 
-350 DAFGKGKQLTVKECE
+350 
-365 YLIGQHVTA
+365 
-374 ALYGVVNVKKVL
+374 
-386 QRMVGNLLSLGKREG
+386 EG

-552 SCRYAAQVSSDQIEQ
+552 SCRYAAQENLEYNVEPQEISHPDVGRYFSEFTGTHYIPNAE
-567 LHRRFKQLSGDQ
+567 LE
-579 PTIRKENFNNVPDL
+579 IRYPEDLEFVYETVQNIYSAKKEN
-593 ELNPIR
+593 I
-599 SKIVRAFFD
+599 
-608 NRNLRKGPS
+608 
-617 GLADEINFED
+617 DE
-627 FLTIMS
+627 
-633 YFRPI
+633 
-638 DTTMD
+638 
-643 EEQVELSR
+643 
-651 KEKLRFL
+651 
-658 FHMYDSDSDGRITLE
+658 
-673 EYRNVVEEL
+673 
-682 LSGNPHIEKE
+682 
-692 SARSI
+692 
-697 ADGAMMEAASVCM
+697 
-710 GQMEPDQVYEGI
+710 
-722 TFEDFLK
+722 
-729 IWQGIDIET
+729 
-738 KMHVRFLNMETMAL
+738 
-752 CH
+752 

>member
-15 ALAEEAAPEV
+15 ALVEEAAPEA

-36 EVLEYILCC
+36 EVLEYILCS

-66 CQSSGKVWKEQ
+66 CQGSGKVWKEQ

-267 YVLYDQLKFK
+267 HVLYDQLKFK

-439 WPEKVLDILQHI
+439 WPEKRHTSAVVLRKDV
-451 QTLDPGQHGAVGY
+451 AVGKVLGSY
-464 LVQHTLEHI
+464 LKMLPPAQTATVFPGPPWDP
-473 ERKKEEVGVEVKL
+473 KEENETLYQVT
-486 RSDEKHRDVCYSI
+486 
-499 GLIMKH
+499 
-505 KRYGYN
+505 
-511 CVIYGWDPT
+511 T
-520 CMMGHEWIR
+520 C
-529 NMNVH
+529 
-534 SLPHGHHQPFY
+534 LPAP
-545 NVLVEDG
+545 
-552 SCRYAAQVSSDQIEQ
+552 CC
-567 LHRRFKQLSGDQ
+567 
-579 PTIRKENFNNVPDL
+579 P
-593 ELNPIR
+593 ELN
-599 SKIVRAFFD
+599 S
-608 NRNLRKGPS
+608 
-617 GLADEINFED
+617 
-627 FLTIMS
+627 
-633 YFRPI
+633 
-638 DTTMD
+638 
-643 EEQVELSR
+643 
-651 KEKLRFL
+651 
-658 FHMYDSDSDGRITLE
+658 
-673 EYRNVVEEL
+673 
-682 LSGNPHIEKE
+682 
-692 SARSI
+692 
-697 ADGAMMEAASVCM
+697 
-710 GQMEPDQVYEGI
+710 
-722 TFEDFLK
+722 
-729 IWQGIDIET
+729 
-738 KMHVRFLNMETMAL
+738 
-752 CH
+752 

>member
-15 ALAEEAAPEV
+15 ALVEEAAPEA
-25 AGLSCLVNLPG
+25 AGLNCLVNLPG
-36 EVLEYILCC
+36 EVLEYILCS

-66 CQSSGKVWKEQ
+66 CQGSGKVWKEQ

-122 FSEHVPCNGFSD
+122 FSEHVR
-134 IENLEGPEIFFE
+134 
-146 DELVCIL
+146 IL
-153 NMEGRK
+153 ACCFNMESIGRKKK

-267 YVLYDQLKFK
+267 HVLYDQLKFK

-339 ATLDIFDYIYI
+339 TTLDIFDYIYI

-439 WPEKVLDILQHI
+439 WPEKQK
-451 QTLDPGQHGAVGY
+451 A
-464 LVQHTLEHI
+464 
-473 ERKKEEVGVEVKL
+473 
-486 RSDEKHRDVCYSI
+486 
-499 GLIMKH
+499 
-505 KRYGYN
+505 
-511 CVIYGWDPT
+511 
-520 CMMGHEWIR
+520 
-529 NMNVH
+529 
-534 SLPHGHHQPFY
+534 
-545 NVLVEDG
+545 
-552 SCRYAAQVSSDQIEQ
+552 
-567 LHRRFKQLSGDQ
+567 LSA
-579 PTIRKENFNNVPDL
+579 PPD
-593 ELNPIR
+593 
-599 SKIVRAFFD
+599 
-608 NRNLRKGPS
+608 
-617 GLADEINFED
+617 
-627 FLTIMS
+627 
-633 YFRPI
+633 
-638 DTTMD
+638 
-643 EEQVELSR
+643 
-651 KEKLRFL
+651 
-658 FHMYDSDSDGRITLE
+658 
-673 EYRNVVEEL
+673 
-682 LSGNPHIEKE
+682 
-692 SARSI
+692 
-697 ADGAMMEAASVCM
+697 
-710 GQMEPDQVYEGI
+710 
-722 TFEDFLK
+722 
-729 IWQGIDIET
+729 
-738 KMHVRFLNMETMAL
+738 HV
-752 CH
+752 

>member
-1 MAAAAVDSAMEVVP
+1 ME
-15 ALAEEAAPEV
+15 
-25 AGLSCLVNLPG
+25 
-36 EVLEYILCC
+36 I
-45 GSLTAADIGR
+45 
-55 VSSTCRRLREL
+55 
-66 CQSSGKVWKEQ
+66 
-77 FRVRWPSLM
+77 
-86 KHYSPT
+86 
-92 DYVNWLEEYK
+92 
-102 VRQKAGLEARKIVA
+102 QKTE
-116 SFSKRF
+116 
-122 FSEHVPCNGFSD
+122 EHVKPY
-134 IENLEGPEIFFE
+134 
-146 DELVCIL
+146 LVDAINKFQTVGNC
-153 NMEGRK
+153 RK

-232 LRGINSRHPSLA
+232 LRGINTRHPSLA

-339 ATLDIFDYIYI
+339 ASLDIFDYIYI

-365 YLIGQHVTA
+365 YLIGQHVAA

-439 WPEKVLDILQHI
+439 WPEKSFCLVLKVLDILQHI

-486 RSDEKHRDVCYSI
+486 RSHEKHRDVCYSI

-552 SCRYAAQVSSDQIEQ
+552 SCRYAAQVSPQMTPAPSPECLPLVFPSTNGHSWRLFLQG
-567 LHRRFKQLSGDQ
+567 HRYSL
-579 PTIRKENFNNVPDL
+579 P
-593 ELNPIR
+593 
-599 SKIVRAFFD
+599 
-608 NRNLRKGPS
+608 
-617 GLADEINFED
+617 
-627 FLTIMS
+627 
-633 YFRPI
+633 
-638 DTTMD
+638 
-643 EEQVELSR
+643 
-651 KEKLRFL
+651 
-658 FHMYDSDSDGRITLE
+658 
-673 EYRNVVEEL
+673 
-682 LSGNPHIEKE
+682 
-692 SARSI
+692 
-697 ADGAMMEAASVCM
+697 
-710 GQMEPDQVYEGI
+710 
-722 TFEDFLK
+722 
-729 IWQGIDIET
+729 
-738 KMHVRFLNMETMAL
+738 AL
-752 CH
+752 CHLSHWHPPDSPAGPRGDLEPSSQPHLCSHRRHTPAQQTLLFRETVLLMGPHTSGCPLWTGSLPPPHPPPRHSPTELRSGHLSLL